1 MKVTKYFSKN
11 LVLLLL
17 FLAFCLSSFAQN
29 NVEIK
34 DKINSANQEFI
45 KIFSESGGYGV
56 AALYA
61 KEAMLMPPNSDFVKS
76 DGIGNFWKGAFD
88 AGIKKLSLET
98 VNVESGGKIATE
110 TGKFT
115 LYDAND
121 KVIDAGKYLVLWK
134 NEDGK
139 WKLFRDMWNSSSPGK

>member
-1 MKVTKYFSKN
+1 
-11 LVLLLL
+11 
-17 FLAFCLSSFAQN
+17 
-29 NVEIK
+29 
-34 DKINSANQEFI
+34 
-45 KIFSESGGYGV
+45 
-56 AALYA
+56 
-61 KEAMLMPPNSDFVKS
+61 MPPNSDFVKS

>member
-1 MKVTKYFSKN
+1 MLF
-11 LVLLLL
+11 L
-17 FLAFCLSSFAQN
+17 FLAFGLSSFAQSN
-29 NVEIK
+29 KEAW
-34 DKINSANQEFI
+34 DKINSANQEFV
-45 KIFSESGGYGV
+45 KIFTESGGYGL

-61 KEAMLMPPNSDFVKS
+61 KDAMVMPPNSDFVKS

-88 AGIKKLSLET
+88 AGVKKVSLET
-98 VNVESGGKIATE
+98 VDVQSSGEIATE

-121 KVIDAGKYLVLWK
+121 KVIDSGKYLVLWK

-139 WKLFRDMWNSSSPGK
+139 WKLFRDIWNSSSPAK